1 MNKWGKQITREN
13 VIKHVKKGTSNAR
26 AIDNYTVRRPL
37 EILIG
42 DLQVD
47 TLQENT
53 T

>member
-13 VIKHVKKGTSNAR
+13 VIKHVKTGTSNAR
-26 AIDNYTVRRPL
+26 AIDYTVRRPM

-42 DLQVD
+42 DLQVH